1 MAACHKGDFSL
12 VDNCWNELTES
23 FERAPCQ
30 PTICQTPDS
39 NPGEGKSLPDW
50 GVALIICVVV
60 AIFGGLAFYFL
71 KKGCKRGFTFI
82 LGGVLAGSMTPPL
95 PRSNDVQEAIRAQNL
110 DLEGQG
116 GGRNMVLTAP
126 PLPTYQEVMS
136 A

>member
-71 KKGCKRGFTFI
+71 KKKCSNGFAFVV
-82 LGGVLAGSMTPPL
+82 GGILAGSMNPPV
-95 PRSNDVQEAIRAQNL
+95 PKNSEERTIRAQNM

-116 GGRNMVLTAP
+116 GQDLMPTAP
-126 PLPTYQEVMS
+126 PPDYDEIMVV
-136 A
+136 